1 MIHLYC
7 CYTEAHKVL
16 FLDYFVP
23 SLTNNVLVHA
33 HRIDLAGSGDFL
45 SQEFIECIRRKID
58 LIIASIDRHRGDII
72 VWSDIDIILFGDFE
86 PEIRQFFEEKDDI
99 DILLQ
104 REGKHTSDINSGFF
118 AARCNDRTRRL
129 FERVKEEMLADPTK
143 NEQPLVNDLIFG
155 DVDVNWE
162 YLPFKYAARSQAWPP
177 VDQIALYHANCTGGS
192 DGINQ
197 KKIQFKELKEFHPYE
212 KVKVCIVT
220 PELVG
225 PRKNSGIGTHAFY
238 LSRFLASL
246 PDHEVTVLLT
256 AHVTVE
262 REEDEPDWKEHFK
275 EKHGIELVL
284 IEEQKALYD
293 EVGWFNQWFSLRS
306 QAIFGWL
313 RDKAFDI
320 CHFQDLNADG
330 FVAMQARETGI
341 AFQKCVFTVTVNG
354 PNLWARQGMKH
365 FADSPVDDAL
375 VNFCESYC
383 LEKADMVVA
392 PSEYALSWCKDIG
405 WKLAEEQKV
414 CPYIIEPLE
423 PAIPFGHQYGE
434 VREILFFGRLETRKG
449 IHLFLKAIKRL
460 HGEGKLSG
468 IKRLHFL
475 GGHVH
480 ELEYDSRNYIFDYLT
495 KEAPG
500 LAFTI
505 DGELDHHACIEFL
518 REHKDALIV
527 VPSLSE
533 TLGYTVIESL
543 ELNLNLIATK
553 AGAIP
558 EIFEDDSR
566 LCEPNA
572 HALADLMERGL
583 SGELPQ
589 ARMAYSRDKA
599 KAAWKSAHER
609 CVELLDVKKGVMEV
623 VPVDA
628 LISVCIPHHNYGAY
642 LKEQL
647 STLAA
652 QTYRNFEVIVLD
664 DGSSGKA
671 SLEIFDQL
679 EQNYAQDKRFRFM
692 RQQNTGLSEARN
704 RLVREAKA
712 DYIVFVDADN
722 LSDAG
727 MLAAF
732 SRAIQVSGA
741 DCVTCHMAK
750 FRIDEESGERKWLD
764 TYTPLGACIEA
775 GPYCDPFGDAN
786 FIIRKEVFEKLGG
799 FRHVSQTASEDW
811 EFLATL
817 CLEGYRLEV
826 VPLPLFNYR
835 EHGASNM
842 RQTPY
847 YDTRMRVLQPYM
859 DRLPELWQKRML
871 YNTVGASELIL
882 AQRRVGIPDKPAQKL
897 IIDHRK
903 YIQELEA
910 FIKISQQELSGSIK
924 RCEELVAKNQELV
937 TKNEELVT
945 KNQEL
950 KSPLKNFLKK
960 SLTKLK
966 R

>member
-7 CYTEAHKVL
+7 CYTEAHKNL

-33 HRIDLAGSGDFL
+33 YRIDLAGPGDFL

-72 VWSDIDIILFGDFE
+72 IWSDIDIILFGDFE
-86 PEIRQFFEEKDDI
+86 PEVRKFFAEKEEL

-104 REGKHTSDINSGFF
+104 REGRHTSDVNSGFF
-118 AARCNDRTRRL
+118 AARCNERTRRL
-129 FERVKEEMLADPTK
+129 FERVKEEMLADPSK
-143 NEQPLVNDLIFG
+143 NEQPVVNDLIFG

-162 YLPFKYAARSQAWPP
+162 YFPFEYAAKSQAWPP
-177 VDQIALYHANCTGGS
+177 IDNIALYHANCTGGP

-197 KKIQFKELKEFHPYE
+197 KKIQFSDLKEYVPYE

-238 LSRFLASL
+238 LSRFLAAL
-246 PDHEVTVLLT
+246 PDHEVSVLLT

-262 REEDEPDWKEHFK
+262 RAEDEPDWKEHFK
-275 EKHGIELVL
+275 EEHGINLVL
-284 IEEQKALYD
+284 IEEQEALYE

-313 RDKAFDI
+313 RDKHFDI

-330 FVAMQARETGI
+330 FVSMQARETGV

-392 PSEYALSWCKDIG
+392 PSEYALSWCRNTG
-405 WKLAEEQKV
+405 WELTDEQRV
-414 CPYIIEPLE
+414 CPYIIETLE
-423 PAIPFGHQYGE
+423 PAIPVGQPYAE
-434 VREILFFGRLETRKG
+434 VDEIIFFGRLETRKG
-449 IHLFLKAIKRL
+449 IHIFLRAIKLL
-460 HGEGKLSG
+460 HAQGKLTG

-505 DGELDHHACIEFL
+505 EGQMDHHACIDFL
-518 REHKDALIV
+518 REHKDALVV

-558 EIFEDDSR
+558 EIFEDGTR

-572 HALADLMERGL
+572 NALTEMMAEALTGK
-583 SGELPQ
+583 LPP
-589 ARMAYSRDKA
+589 AKMAYSREKA
-599 KAAWKSAHER
+599 TAAWEGAHKR
-609 CVELLDVKKGVMEV
+609 CIELLDVKKEEMEI
-623 VPVDA
+623 VPGDP

-647 STLAA
+647 QSLKS
-652 QTYRNFEVIVLD
+652 QTYNSFEVIILD
-664 DGSSGKA
+664 DGSSDKD
-671 SLEIFDQL
+671 SLTIFDQL
-679 EQNYAQDKRFRFM
+679 EKDYTDDKRFKFI
-692 RQQNTGLSEARN
+692 RQENTGLSEARN

-712 DYIVFVDADN
+712 EYIVFADADN
-722 LSDAG
+722 LSESD
-727 MLAAF
+727 MLAVF
-732 SRAIQVSGA
+732 SRAIQISEA

-750 FRIDEESGERKWLD
+750 FRIDEESGERKSLD
-764 TYTPLGACIEA
+764 TYTPLGACVEA

-786 FIIRKEVFEKLGG
+786 FIIRKDVFEKLGG
-799 FRHVSQTASEDW
+799 FRHVPNTASEDW
-811 EFLATL
+811 EFLAKL
-817 CLEGYRLEV
+817 CLEGYKLEV

-835 EHGASNM
+835 EHGESNM

-847 YDTRMRVLQPYM
+847 YDTRMRVIQPYM
-859 DRLPELWQKRML
+859 DRLPDPWQKRIL
-871 YNTVGASELIL
+871 YNTIGASELL
-882 AQRRVGIPDKPAQKL
+882 MAQKRVGIPDKPSQEL
-897 IIDHRK
+897 IMDHRK
-903 YIQELEA
+903 YIKELEA
-910 FIKISQQELSGSIK
+910 FIKVSQNDLGESIK
-924 RCEELVAKNQELV
+924 RCEEIAAENRI
-937 TKNEELVT
+937 
-945 KNQEL
+945 L
-950 KSPLKNFLKK
+950 KSPKK
-960 SLTKLK
+960 RLK
-966 R
+966 RAINALFGSK